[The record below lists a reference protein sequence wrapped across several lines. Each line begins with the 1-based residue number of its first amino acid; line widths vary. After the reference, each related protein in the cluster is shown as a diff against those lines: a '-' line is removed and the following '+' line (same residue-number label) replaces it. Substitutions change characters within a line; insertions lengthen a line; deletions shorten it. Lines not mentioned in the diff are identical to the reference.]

1 MENKTNVK
9 RIVKL
14 LADKGKRRF
23 SFAGDIYSYNVG
35 RGFQERFDALCEAL
49 NELELPLDQAHSLLY
64 ETNNQYMDFPY
75 LVNKLKSMEGLPD
88 VYICG
93 NDWTAI
99 QVMHAIQF
107 LGHRIPEEV
116 AFVGFD
122 DINQS
127 AKCNP
132 PLTTIHTPKEQLGIA
147 GRQLPADQDQDTQD
161 TLCFSQYSTELIIRE
176 STDI

>member
-1 MENKTNVK
+1 M
-9 RIVKL
+9 
-14 LADKGKRRF
+14 
-23 SFAGDIYSYNVG
+23 
-35 RGFQERFDALCEAL
+35 
-49 NELELPLDQAHSLLY
+49 
-64 ETNNQYMDFPY
+64 
-75 LVNKLKSMEGLPD
+75 
-88 VYICG
+88 
-93 NDWTAI
+93 
-99 QVMHAIQF
+99 QF

-147 GRQLPADQDQDTQD
+147 AANCLLTRIRAPKTP
-161 TLCFSQYSTELIIRE
+161 CVFSQYSTELIIRE